1 MANNRDAIDRV
12 LLHQF
17 LWKYRA
23 RNDFLDFRTG
33 ELAEKLGVTIYT
45 MSTIL
50 GQLVSDGRLKRIGS
64 KYVVIDPSLCAWTPR
79 KVPDESE
86 QPSMF

>member
-1 MANNRDAIDRV
+1 MANNKDAIDRV
-12 LLHQF
+12 LLHHF

-23 RNDFLDFRTG
+23 RNDFLAFKTG
-33 ELAEKLGVTIYT
+33 ELAQKLGVTVYT

-50 GQLVSDGRLKRIGS
+50 GQLVADGRLKRIGS
-64 KYVVIDPSLCAWTPR
+64 KYIVVDPSLIVWTPK
-79 KVPDESE
+79 KVPKDE